1 MDKKPEE
8 GQQSLR
14 LKIAH
19 ADLTDWYDRHK
30 KRSERF
36 GIPLLISNVD
46 LFMEAFAH
54 HCKNLDEIQAIVDDI
69 KPHKNLYE
77 GIYSLLYPRP
87 VPPESV
93 DEAIEQ
99 IEFDI
104 KERKAGK
111 EYWY

>member
-1 MDKKPEE
+1 MDKTEPA
-8 GQQSLR
+8 LR
-14 LKIAH
+14 LKIANI
-19 ADLTDWYDRHK
+19 DLSDWYERHK

-36 GIPLLISNVD
+36 GIPLLVSNVD

-69 KPHKNLYE
+69 KPHKALYN
-77 GIYSLLYPRP
+77 GIHSLLYPRP
-87 VPPESV
+87 VPPRNI
-93 DEAIEQ
+93 DEAIRQ

-104 KERKAGK
+104 KEAKAGK

>member
-1 MDKKPEE
+1 MDKTEPA
-8 GQQSLR
+8 LR
-14 LKIAH
+14 LKIANI
-19 ADLTDWYDRHK
+19 DLSDWYERHK

-46 LFMEAFAH
+46 LFMEAFNQ
-54 HCKNLDEIQAIVDDI
+54 CKSLEEIQAIVDDI
-69 KPHKNLYE
+69 KPHKELYN
-77 GIYSLLYPRP
+77 GIHSLLYPRS
-87 VPPESV
+87 VPPENV